1 MTASHSPF
9 QTMFTGV
16 PEEHLTIAAA
26 EVESYARAVL
36 DDIRTS
42 SFMGT
47 ASEGSFTATASIA
60 QLRAA
65 AVAILHS
72 PNPDPWAERSCTRS
86 ARPVTPPPNSSPTAY
101 SACSTASPTP
111 PPASPAHEHFSMLS
125 ATGLRRRAPSSCP
138 TNHPS
143 IVTVTKRRRGS
154 ALCTFDWWP
163 RTSSPSASLPSE
175 PICPSTPLTDTAEK
189 ACCPSPTLRS
199 DGSTVGALQ
208 PSTSG

>member
-1 MTASHSPF
+1 MTAPHSPF

-72 PNPDPWAERSCTRS
+72 PNPDPWAERVLHALGETRD
-86 ARPVTPPPNSSPTAY
+86 TATEQL
-101 SACSTASPTP
+101 ANRLLG
-111 PPASPAHEHFSMLS
+111 MLD
-125 ATGLRRRAPSSCP
+125 GLTDAAA
-138 TNHPS
+138 
-143 IVTVTKRRRGS
+143 G
-154 ALCTFDWWP
+154 FP
-163 RTSSPSASLPSE
+163 RTRALFDAVGDRLA
-175 PICPSTPLTDTAEK
+175 TPRA
-189 ACCPSPTLRS
+189 
-199 DGSTVGALQ
+199 
-208 PSTSG
+208 